1 MNLNFLPMFFSIQ
14 ESSSDI
20 LEEATSII
28 ETEQISMWQL
38 IWGYDSMTGDYSITS
53 LVVMSLLFLFSFI
66 AIYVFIE
73 RFMAV
78 QRALKGEKDFMQKI
92 TGFVKAGNLNEAK
105 DHCKSSD
112 NPIARMIEKGISRV
126 GRPMKDITTSIEN
139 VGKLEISRLERRLS
153 MLATISGVAPMLGFL
168 GTVLGMVKVFQ
179 NMSKE
184 KTFEIASLSGGI
196 MEAMITTVG
205 GLIVGI
211 VAYVAYNYLVS
222 KVEKV
227 IHNMEGH
234 PLSSLIFWKLQAN
247 NLWILDQVIKSK
259 IEGGMSSMTD
269 LVFSPLI
276 FFIVISTMITAGI
289 NIDVPKNGGK
299 SSNKKILSVNINDKN
314 EYFINKKK
322 TAITSEDIEAVIL
335 KNIGNDSIISLYG
348 SEESSW
354 EATVYVIDIAK
365 QNNFKISLNGNRK

>member
-1 MNLNFLPMFFSIQ
+1 MLLNIQ
-14 ESSSDI
+14 ENTSSI
-20 LEEATSII
+20 LEDAPSLL

-38 IWGYDSMTGDYSITS
+38 IWGFDSISGEYSLTS
-53 LVVMSLLFLFSFI
+53 LIVMSLLFLFSFI

-73 RFMAV
+73 RFMTI

-92 TGFVKAGNLNEAK
+92 NDFVLKGNLNEAK
-105 DHCKSSD
+105 EHCNSSN
-112 NPIARMIEKGISRV
+112 NPIARMIEKGLSRV
-126 GRPMKDITTSIEN
+126 GKPMKDIAISIEN
-139 VGKLEISRLERRLS
+139 IGKLEISKLERRLS

-227 IHNMEGH
+227 IHNMEGASIEF
-234 PLSSLIFWKLQAN
+234 LD
-247 NLWILDQVIKSK
+247 IL
-259 IEGGMSSMTD
+259 EA
-269 LVFSPLI
+269 P
-276 FFIVISTMITAGI
+276 
-289 NIDVPKNGGK
+289 GK
-299 SSNKKILSVNINDKN
+299 
-314 EYFINKKK
+314 
-322 TAITSEDIEAVIL
+322 
-335 KNIGNDSIISLYG
+335 
-348 SEESSW
+348 
-354 EATVYVIDIAK
+354 
-365 QNNFKISLNGNRK
+365 

>member
-1 MNLNFLPMFFSIQ
+1 MNFNIFPMLLNIQ
-14 ESSSDI
+14 ENTSSI
-20 LEEATSII
+20 LDDAPSLL

-38 IWGYDSMTGDYSITS
+38 IWGYDSISGEYSLTS
-53 LVVMSLLFLFSFI
+53 LIVMSLLFIFSFI

-73 RFMAV
+73 RFMTI

-92 TGFVKAGNLNEAK
+92 NDFVLKGNLNEAK
-105 DHCKSSD
+105 EHCNSSN
-112 NPIARMIEKGISRV
+112 NPIARMIEKGLSRV
-126 GRPMKDITTSIEN
+126 GKPMKDIAISIEN
-139 VGKLEISRLERRLS
+139 IGKLEISKLERRLS

-227 IHNMEGH
+227 IHNMEGASIEF
-234 PLSSLIFWKLQAN
+234 LD
-247 NLWILDQVIKSK
+247 IL
-259 IEGGMSSMTD
+259 EA
-269 LVFSPLI
+269 P
-276 FFIVISTMITAGI
+276 
-289 NIDVPKNGGK
+289 GK
-299 SSNKKILSVNINDKN
+299 
-314 EYFINKKK
+314 
-322 TAITSEDIEAVIL
+322 
-335 KNIGNDSIISLYG
+335 
-348 SEESSW
+348 
-354 EATVYVIDIAK
+354 
-365 QNNFKISLNGNRK
+365 

>member
-1 MNLNFLPMFFSIQ
+1 MNFNIFPMLLNIQ
-14 ESSSDI
+14 ENTSSI
-20 LEEATSII
+20 LEDAPSLL

-38 IWGYDSMTGDYSITS
+38 IWGYDSVSGEYSLTS
-53 LVVMSLLFLFSFI
+53 LIVMSLLFLFSFI

-73 RFMAV
+73 RFMTI

-92 TGFVKAGNLNEAK
+92 NDFVLKGNLNEAK
-105 DHCKSSD
+105 EHCNSSN
-112 NPIARMIEKGISRV
+112 NPIARMIEKGLSRV
-126 GRPMKDITTSIEN
+126 GKPMKDIAISIEN
-139 VGKLEISRLERRLS
+139 IGKLEISKLERRLS

-227 IHNMEGH
+227 IHNMEGASIEF
-234 PLSSLIFWKLQAN
+234 LD
-247 NLWILDQVIKSK
+247 ILEAQ
-259 IEGGMSSMTD
+259 
-269 LVFSPLI
+269 
-276 FFIVISTMITAGI
+276 
-289 NIDVPKNGGK
+289 GK
-299 SSNKKILSVNINDKN
+299 
-314 EYFINKKK
+314 
-322 TAITSEDIEAVIL
+322 
-335 KNIGNDSIISLYG
+335 
-348 SEESSW
+348 
-354 EATVYVIDIAK
+354 
-365 QNNFKISLNGNRK
+365 

>member
-1 MNLNFLPMFFSIQ
+1 MLLNIQ
-14 ESSSDI
+14 ENTSSI
-20 LEEATSII
+20 LEDAPTLL

-38 IWGYDSMTGDYSITS
+38 IWGYDSISGEYSLTS
-53 LVVMSLLFLFSFI
+53 LIVMSLLFLFSFI

-73 RFMAV
+73 RFMTI

-92 TGFVKAGNLNEAK
+92 NDFVLKGNLNAAK
-105 DHCKSSD
+105 DHCNSSN
-112 NPIARMIEKGISRV
+112 NPIARMIEKGLSRV
-126 GRPMKDITTSIEN
+126 GKPMKDIAISIEN
-139 VGKLEISRLERRLS
+139 IGKLEISKLERRLS

-227 IHNMEGH
+227 IHNMEGASIEF
-234 PLSSLIFWKLQAN
+234 LD
-247 NLWILDQVIKSK
+247 IL
-259 IEGGMSSMTD
+259 EA
-269 LVFSPLI
+269 P
-276 FFIVISTMITAGI
+276 
-289 NIDVPKNGGK
+289 GK
-299 SSNKKILSVNINDKN
+299 
-314 EYFINKKK
+314 
-322 TAITSEDIEAVIL
+322 
-335 KNIGNDSIISLYG
+335 
-348 SEESSW
+348 
-354 EATVYVIDIAK
+354 
-365 QNNFKISLNGNRK
+365 

>member
-1 MNLNFLPMFFSIQ
+1 MLLNIQ
-14 ESSSDI
+14 ENTSSI
-20 LEEATSII
+20 LEDAPSLL

-38 IWGYDSMTGDYSITS
+38 IWGYDSVSGEYSLTS
-53 LVVMSLLFLFSFI
+53 LIVMSLLFLFSFI

-73 RFMAV
+73 RFMTI

-92 TGFVKAGNLNEAK
+92 NDFVLKGNLNEAK
-105 DHCKSSD
+105 EHCNSSN
-112 NPIARMIEKGISRV
+112 NPIARMIEKGLSRV
-126 GRPMKDITTSIEN
+126 GKPMKDIAISIEN
-139 VGKLEISRLERRLS
+139 IGKLEISKLERRLS

-227 IHNMEGH
+227 IHNMEGASIEF
-234 PLSSLIFWKLQAN
+234 LD
-247 NLWILDQVIKSK
+247 IL
-259 IEGGMSSMTD
+259 EA
-269 LVFSPLI
+269 P
-276 FFIVISTMITAGI
+276 
-289 NIDVPKNGGK
+289 GK
-299 SSNKKILSVNINDKN
+299 
-314 EYFINKKK
+314 
-322 TAITSEDIEAVIL
+322 
-335 KNIGNDSIISLYG
+335 
-348 SEESSW
+348 
-354 EATVYVIDIAK
+354 
-365 QNNFKISLNGNRK
+365 

>member
-1 MNLNFLPMFFSIQ
+1 MKFNIFPMLLNIQ
-14 ESSSDI
+14 ENTSSI
-20 LEEATSII
+20 LEDAPSLL

-38 IWGYDSMTGDYSITS
+38 IWGYDSVSGEYSLTS
-53 LVVMSLLFLFSFI
+53 LIVMSLLFLFSFI

-73 RFMAV
+73 RFMTI

-92 TGFVKAGNLNEAK
+92 NDFVLKGNLNEAK
-105 DHCKSSD
+105 EHCNSSN
-112 NPIARMIEKGISRV
+112 NPIARMIEKGLSRV
-126 GRPMKDITTSIEN
+126 GKPMKDIAISIEN
-139 VGKLEISRLERRLS
+139 IGKLEISKLERRLS

-227 IHNMEGH
+227 IHNMEGASIEF
-234 PLSSLIFWKLQAN
+234 LD
-247 NLWILDQVIKSK
+247 IL
-259 IEGGMSSMTD
+259 EA
-269 LVFSPLI
+269 P
-276 FFIVISTMITAGI
+276 
-289 NIDVPKNGGK
+289 GK
-299 SSNKKILSVNINDKN
+299 
-314 EYFINKKK
+314 
-322 TAITSEDIEAVIL
+322 
-335 KNIGNDSIISLYG
+335 
-348 SEESSW
+348 
-354 EATVYVIDIAK
+354 
-365 QNNFKISLNGNRK
+365 

>member
-1 MNLNFLPMFFSIQ
+1 MNFNIFPMLLNIQ
-14 ESSSDI
+14 ENTSSI
-20 LEEATSII
+20 LEDAPSLL

-38 IWGYDSMTGDYSITS
+38 IWGYDSISGEYSLTS
-53 LVVMSLLFLFSFI
+53 LIVMSLLFLFSFI

-73 RFMAV
+73 RFMTI

-92 TGFVKAGNLNEAK
+92 NDYVLKGNLNEAK
-105 DHCKSSD
+105 EHCNSSN
-112 NPIARMIEKGISRV
+112 NPIARMIEKGLSRV
-126 GRPMKDITTSIEN
+126 GKPMKDIEISIEN
-139 VGKLEISRLERRLS
+139 IGKLEISKLERRLS

-227 IHNMEGH
+227 IHNMEGASIEF
-234 PLSSLIFWKLQAN
+234 LD
-247 NLWILDQVIKSK
+247 IL
-259 IEGGMSSMTD
+259 EA
-269 LVFSPLI
+269 P
-276 FFIVISTMITAGI
+276 
-289 NIDVPKNGGK
+289 GK
-299 SSNKKILSVNINDKN
+299 
-314 EYFINKKK
+314 
-322 TAITSEDIEAVIL
+322 
-335 KNIGNDSIISLYG
+335 
-348 SEESSW
+348 
-354 EATVYVIDIAK
+354 
-365 QNNFKISLNGNRK
+365 

>member
-1 MNLNFLPMFFSIQ
+1 MNFNIFPMLLNIQ
-14 ESSSDI
+14 ENTSSI
-20 LEEATSII
+20 LEDAPSIL

-38 IWGYDSMTGDYSITS
+38 IWGYDSISGEYSMTS
-53 LVVMSLLFLFSFI
+53 LIVMSLLFLFSFI

-73 RFMAV
+73 RFMTI

-92 TGFVKAGNLNEAK
+92 NDFVLKGNLNEAK
-105 DHCKSSD
+105 EHCNSSN
-112 NPIARMIEKGISRV
+112 NPIARMIEKGLSRV
-126 GRPMKDITTSIEN
+126 GKPMKDIAISIEN
-139 VGKLEISRLERRLS
+139 IGKLEISKLERRLS

-227 IHNMEGH
+227 IHNMEGASIEF
-234 PLSSLIFWKLQAN
+234 LD
-247 NLWILDQVIKSK
+247 IL
-259 IEGGMSSMTD
+259 EA
-269 LVFSPLI
+269 P
-276 FFIVISTMITAGI
+276 
-289 NIDVPKNGGK
+289 GK
-299 SSNKKILSVNINDKN
+299 
-314 EYFINKKK
+314 
-322 TAITSEDIEAVIL
+322 
-335 KNIGNDSIISLYG
+335 
-348 SEESSW
+348 
-354 EATVYVIDIAK
+354 
-365 QNNFKISLNGNRK
+365 

>member
-1 MNLNFLPMFFSIQ
+1 MNFNIFPMLLNIQ
-14 ESSSDI
+14 ENTSSI
-20 LEEATSII
+20 LEDAPSLL

-38 IWGYDSMTGDYSITS
+38 IWGYDSVSGEYSLTS
-53 LVVMSLLFLFSFI
+53 LIVMSLLFLFSFI

-73 RFMAV
+73 RFMTI

-92 TGFVKAGNLNEAK
+92 NDFVLKGDLNAAK
-105 DHCKSSD
+105 EHCNSSN
-112 NPIARMIEKGISRV
+112 NPIARMIEKGLSRV
-126 GRPMKDITTSIEN
+126 GKPMKDIAISIEN
-139 VGKLEISRLERRLS
+139 IGKLEISKLERRLS

-227 IHNMEGH
+227 IHNMEGASIEF
-234 PLSSLIFWKLQAN
+234 LD
-247 NLWILDQVIKSK
+247 IL
-259 IEGGMSSMTD
+259 EA
-269 LVFSPLI
+269 P
-276 FFIVISTMITAGI
+276 
-289 NIDVPKNGGK
+289 GK
-299 SSNKKILSVNINDKN
+299 
-314 EYFINKKK
+314 
-322 TAITSEDIEAVIL
+322 
-335 KNIGNDSIISLYG
+335 
-348 SEESSW
+348 
-354 EATVYVIDIAK
+354 
-365 QNNFKISLNGNRK
+365 

>member
-1 MNLNFLPMFFSIQ
+1 MNFNIFPMLLNIQ
-14 ESSSDI
+14 ENTSSI
-20 LEEATSII
+20 LDDAPSLL

-38 IWGYDSMTGDYSITS
+38 IWGYDSISGEYSLTS
-53 LVVMSLLFLFSFI
+53 LIVMSLLFLFSFI

-73 RFMAV
+73 RFMTI

-92 TGFVKAGNLNEAK
+92 NDFVLKGNLNEAK
-105 DHCKSSD
+105 EHCNSSN
-112 NPIARMIEKGISRV
+112 NPIARMIEKGLSRV
-126 GRPMKDITTSIEN
+126 GKPMKDIAISIEN
-139 VGKLEISRLERRLS
+139 IGKLEISKLERRLS

-227 IHNMEGH
+227 IHNMEGASIEF
-234 PLSSLIFWKLQAN
+234 LD
-247 NLWILDQVIKSK
+247 IL
-259 IEGGMSSMTD
+259 EA
-269 LVFSPLI
+269 P
-276 FFIVISTMITAGI
+276 
-289 NIDVPKNGGK
+289 GK
-299 SSNKKILSVNINDKN
+299 
-314 EYFINKKK
+314 
-322 TAITSEDIEAVIL
+322 
-335 KNIGNDSIISLYG
+335 
-348 SEESSW
+348 
-354 EATVYVIDIAK
+354 
-365 QNNFKISLNGNRK
+365 

>member
-1 MNLNFLPMFFSIQ
+1 MNLNFLPTFFSIQ
-14 ESSSDI
+14 DTTSDI
-20 LEEATSII
+20 IEEATNII

-38 IWGYDSMTGDYSITS
+38 IWGYDSMTGTYSMTS

-78 QRALKGEKDFMQKI
+78 QRALKGEKDFMQRI

-227 IHNMEGH
+227 IHNMEGA
-234 PLSSLIFWKLQAN
+234 S
-247 NLWILDQVIKSK
+247 
-259 IEGGMSSMTD
+259 IE
-269 LVFSPLI
+269 F
-276 FFIVISTMITAGI
+276 
-289 NIDVPKNGGK
+289 
-299 SSNKKILSVNINDKN
+299 
-314 EYFINKKK
+314 
-322 TAITSEDIEAVIL
+322 
-335 KNIGNDSIISLYG
+335 
-348 SEESSW
+348 
-354 EATVYVIDIAK
+354 IDILEAPGK
-365 QNNFKISLNGNRK
+365 